1 MTCDEARAAFSDL
14 YDEALSGAPLVT
26 VTQHLASCPA
36 CRAEWASFRKAM
48 QAVADLGIAE
58 PSPGF
63 AARVRQQL
71 EIPTRSQRVVQWLFL
86 PLHVKVPI
94 QAVAVLLVAFAGLLL
109 YQRSPE
115 LRRAT
120 EPYQASS
127 PPVARE
133 APTPVPPPAA
143 EEPTRKKESPAPQ
156 ADASKAE
163 QAKPE
168 VPATAAVAPPPQAPS
183 EAEKDRGSP
192 SLREEAKELEKTAT
206 APESPKIEE
215 SSREPRAKSA
225 EPGMAA
231 RRVLPS
237 APPPLQAPAPSAAP
251 VQAAP
256 SPGAEMERQISS
268 ARPRSAD
275 QLYSTALM
283 DLGRQSYDQAIE
295 SLRAFIQQNP
305 RDTRVPD
312 ARMRLADAYVAQ
324 HRYSEAIL
332 EYEAVAREFP
342 DSPLV
347 PVALY
352 RQAQARLALGD
363 QAGCQMLRDVADR
376 YPQAPEA
383 ALAREALST
392 RCR

>member
-1 MTCDEARAAFSDL
+1 
-14 YDEALSGAPLVT
+14 
-26 VTQHLASCPA
+26 
-36 CRAEWASFRKAM
+36 
-48 QAVADLGIAE
+48 
-58 PSPGF
+58 
-63 AARVRQQL
+63 
-71 EIPTRSQRVVQWLFL
+71 
-86 PLHVKVPI
+86 
-94 QAVAVLLVAFAGLLL
+94 
-109 YQRSPE
+109 
-115 LRRAT
+115 
-120 EPYQASS
+120 
-127 PPVARE
+127 
-133 APTPVPPPAA
+133 
-143 EEPTRKKESPAPQ
+143 
-156 ADASKAE
+156 
-163 QAKPE
+163 
-168 VPATAAVAPPPQAPS
+168 
-183 EAEKDRGSP
+183 
-192 SLREEAKELEKTAT
+192 
-206 APESPKIEE
+206 
-215 SSREPRAKSA
+215 
-225 EPGMAA
+225 
-231 RRVLPS
+231 
-237 APPPLQAPAPSAAP
+237 
-251 VQAAP
+251 
-256 SPGAEMERQISS
+256 MERQISS

-283 DLGRQSYDQAIE
+283 DLGRQSYDRAIE

-347 PVALY
+347 PSALY